1 MTKWPDIAA
10 RPLGASKSTKANAQ
24 NLLARRLVVC
34 GLDRQRRFHR
44 FAKAHAWEGLK
55 NQG

>member
-10 RPLGASKSTKANAQ
+10 RSLGASKSTKANAQ
-24 NLLARRLVVC
+24 NPLARRLVVC